1 MSYAIVGEDELL
13 KQFIVALLVTGSL
26 ALIADT
32 QEMIED
38 INELARLT
46 ERYTNISEFD
56 KDVMKTIE
64 KIDRSKFVPDFLKR
78 DAFRNQPLPIGHGQ
92 TISQPYIVA
101 LMTHLLDVQDSD
113 RVLEIGT
120 GSGYQAAVLAELAKD
135 VFTIEIV
142 PDLAKS
148 AKELL
153 AELKYENVA
162 VKEGD
167 GWYGWP
173 DAAPFDK
180 IIVTAVAKEIP
191 PELIEQL
198 KVGGLI
204 VMPVGDSEGSQDL
217 MLGSKQK
224 DGTLD
229 SVSVLPVQFVPLT
242 GEGVLT
248 LRTQESNGKDE

>member
-1 MSYAIVGEDELL
+1 MRRLL
-13 KQFIVALLVTGSL
+13 IALLAIGSL
-26 ALIADT
+26 ALNADT
-32 QEMIED
+32 QKMIED

-46 ERYTNISEFD
+46 ARYTNIGEFD

-64 KIDRSKFVPDFLKR
+64 KIDRSKFVPDFVKR

-142 PDLAKS
+142 PELAKS
-148 AKELL
+148 AAKLLKEL
-153 AELKYENVA
+153 EYENVA

-167 GWYGWP
+167 GWFGWP

-180 IIVTAVAKEIP
+180 IIVTAVAEEIP
-191 PELIEQL
+191 PQLIKQL

-217 MLGSKQK
+217 MLGNKQE

-229 SVSVLPVQFVPLT
+229 SISVLPVQFVPLT

-248 LRTQESNGKDE
+248 IRTPESNGKDE

>member
-1 MSYAIVGEDELL
+1 
-13 KQFIVALLVTGSL
+13 
-26 ALIADT
+26 
-32 QEMIED
+32 
-38 INELARLT
+38 
-46 ERYTNISEFD
+46 
-56 KDVMKTIE
+56 
-64 KIDRSKFVPDFLKR
+64 
-78 DAFRNQPLPIGHGQ
+78 
-92 TISQPYIVA
+92 
-101 LMTHLLDVQDSD
+101 MTHLLDVQDSD

-148 AKELL
+148 AKKLL
-153 AELKYENVA
+153 AELKYENVV

-191 PELIEQL
+191 PQLIEQL

-248 LRTQESNGKDE
+248 IRHAGVQRKRRVKCLASRCRFAVSRRHLPKRLLQLG

>member
-1 MSYAIVGEDELL
+1 MKRLVVAI
-13 KQFIVALLVTGSL
+13 FAIASL
-26 ALIADT
+26 ALNADT
-32 QEMIED
+32 QQMIED
-38 INELARLT
+38 INELTRLT
-46 ERYTNISEFD
+46 ERYTNIAEFD
-56 KDVMKTIE
+56 KDVMKVIAE
-64 KIDRSKFVPDFLKR
+64 IDRSKFVPDFLKR

-142 PDLAKS
+142 PELAKS

-153 AELKYENVA
+153 AELKYKNVA

-191 PELIEQL
+191 PQLIKQL
-198 KVGGLI
+198 KIGGLV

-217 MLGSKQK
+217 MLGSKQE

-248 LRTQESNGKDE
+248 IRSEESNGKD

>member
-1 MSYAIVGEDELL
+1 MKRLVVAI
-13 KQFIVALLVTGSL
+13 FAIASL
-26 ALIADT
+26 TLNADT
-32 QEMIED
+32 QKMIED
-38 INELARLT
+38 INELTRLT
-46 ERYTNISEFD
+46 ERYTNIAEFD
-56 KDVMKTIE
+56 KDVMKVIAE
-64 KIDRSKFVPDFLKR
+64 IDRSKFVPDFLKR

-120 GSGYQAAVLAELAKD
+120 GSGYQAAVMAELAKD

-142 PDLAKS
+142 PELAKS
-148 AKELL
+148 AKKLL

-191 PELIEQL
+191 PQLIKQL
-198 KVGGLI
+198 KIGGLI

-217 MLGSKQK
+217 MLGSKQE

-248 LRTQESNGKDE
+248 IRSEESNGKD